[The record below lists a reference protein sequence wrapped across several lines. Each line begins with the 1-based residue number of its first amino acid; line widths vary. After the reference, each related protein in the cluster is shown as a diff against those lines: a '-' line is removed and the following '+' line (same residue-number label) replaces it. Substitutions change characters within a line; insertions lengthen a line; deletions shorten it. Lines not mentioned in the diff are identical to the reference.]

1 MVEPP
6 DQVGRF
12 ILVMAGLEGCIRKR
26 LTVSLDLPQADA
38 EGIFAKQIQ
47 AFRMIAAFR
56 LQSDDR
62 LSAIL
67 EMLSGAA
74 QLFETRHALVHGHLA
89 ASDVARFADLISEA
103 TLLRDRFESFAFPS
117 TKSQQGMPTP
127 DI

>member
-1 MVEPP
+1 MAETP

-12 ILVMAGLEGCIRKR
+12 ILVMADLERCIRKR
-26 LTVSLDLPQADA
+26 LTAALDLRQLGS
-38 EGIFAKQIQ
+38 EGPFAKQVQ
-47 AFRMIAAFR
+47 AFSMMAAFR

-74 QLFETRHALVHGHLA
+74 QLFERRHALVHGHLA
-89 ASDVARFADLISEA
+89 ASDVARLANLISEA

-127 DI
+127 